1 MTILNYNVAA
11 QRAATTMTRNDR
23 AMNTAMER
31 LSTGVKLNSAE
42 DGPATIGVY
51 KGLQVQALSTRAGID
66 NINNA
71 ISYMQTVDDAGA
83 AIESILMRMKEIAV
97 QAQTSTTDTDQRKA
111 LSLEYLALG
120 RQWDRI
126 VADTKWNGVQVMTG
140 TDLDIGVGSGTHID
154 IAIDDWASAAYVGD
168 AGGGNTAAGDVAT
181 GAATQAVALSA
192 GPAFD
197 FSAANIAFEDFTVTA
212 AGAGK
217 DAADIALALKQMNK
231 VTAALEN
238 IGKSRAE
245 LGAHINAMK
254 ASADSMSDLADR
266 YESNA
271 SAIGDAN
278 YAAESAKLAT
288 AQIVSQAAT
297 AMLAQA
303 NAQKGTVLSLL
314 Q

>member
-1 MTILNYNVAA
+1 MTIVNYNVAA

-66 NINNA
+66 SINNA

-97 QAQTSTTDTDQRKA
+97 QAQTSTTDADQRTA

-140 TDLDIGVGSGTHID
+140 TDLDIGVGSGTHLD
-154 IAIDDWASAAYVGD
+154 IAIDDWRSTASAADVGN
-168 AGGGNTAAGDVAT
+168 ATVGDVAT
-181 GAATQAVALSA
+181 GAATASAASSA
-192 GPAFD
+192 GAAFN
-197 FSAANIAFEDFTVTA
+197 FTGANEDFTS
-212 AGAGK
+212 GAN
-217 DAADIALALKQMNK
+217 DAADIALALLQMGK
-231 VTAALEN
+231 VTTALEN

>member
-1 MTILNYNVAA
+1 MTIVNYNVAA

-97 QAQTSTTDTDQRKA
+97 QAQTSTTDADQRTA

-140 TDLDIGVGSGTHID
+140 TDLDIGVGSGTHLD
-154 IAIDDWASAAYVGD
+154 IAIDDWRSTAFGAGAA
-168 AGGGNTAAGDVAT
+168 AADIAT
-181 GAATQAVALSA
+181 GAATTAAASSA
-192 GPAFD
+192 GAAFD
-197 FSAANIAFEDFTVTA
+197 FTTANIAFEDFTT
-212 AGAGK
+212 GAS
-217 DAADIALALKQMNK
+217 DAADIALALLQMNK
-231 VTAALEN
+231 VTTALEN

-303 NAQKGTVLSLL
+303 NSQKNTVLALL
-314 Q
+314 K

>member
-97 QAQTSTTDTDQRKA
+97 QAQTSTTDADQRTA

-140 TDLDIGVGSGTHID
+140 TDLRYRRWIWHS
-154 IAIDDWASAAYVGD
+154 
-168 AGGGNTAAGDVAT
+168 
-181 GAATQAVALSA
+181 
-192 GPAFD
+192 
-197 FSAANIAFEDFTVTA
+197 
-212 AGAGK
+212 
-217 DAADIALALKQMNK
+217 
-231 VTAALEN
+231 
-238 IGKSRAE
+238 SRYS
-245 LGAHINAMK
+245 I
-254 ASADSMSDLADR
+254 R
-266 YESNA
+266 
-271 SAIGDAN
+271 
-278 YAAESAKLAT
+278 
-288 AQIVSQAAT
+288 
-297 AMLAQA
+297 
-303 NAQKGTVLSLL
+303 
-314 Q
+314 

>member
-1 MTILNYNVAA
+1 MTIVNYNVAA
-11 QRAATTMTRNDR
+11 QRAATTMTRNDS

-97 QAQTSTTDTDQRKA
+97 QAQTSTTDADQRTA

-140 TDLDIGVGSGTHID
+140 TDLDIGVGSGTHLDIEID
-154 IAIDDWASAAYVGD
+154 NWTSTASQAAVVGPPAVLAGTGIASGAATASAASS
-168 AGGGNTAAGDVAT
+168 AGAAFNFT
-181 GAATQAVALSA
+181 GA
-192 GPAFD
+192 
-197 FSAANIAFEDFTVTA
+197 NEDFTT
-212 AGAGK
+212 GAN
-217 DAADIALALKQMNK
+217 DAADIALALLQMNK
-231 VTAALEN
+231 VTTALEN

>member
-97 QAQTSTTDTDQRKA
+97 QAQTSTTDADQRTA

-140 TDLDIGVGSGTHID
+140 TDLDIGVGSGTHLD
-154 IAIDDWASAAYVGD
+154 IAMDDWDSAASAAD
-168 AGGGNTAAGDVAT
+168 ADNAAVGDVAT
-181 GAATQAVALSA
+181 GAATAAAASSA

-197 FSAANIAFEDFTVTA
+197 FTTANIAYEDFTT
-212 AGAGK
+212 GAD
-217 DAADIALALKQMNK
+217 DAADIALALLQMNK
-231 VTAALEN
+231 VTTALEN

-303 NAQKGTVLSLL
+303 NAQKNTVLALL
-314 Q
+314 K

>member
-1 MTILNYNVAA
+1 MTIVNYNVAA

-97 QAQTSTTDTDQRKA
+97 QAQTSTTDADQRTA

-140 TDLDIGVGSGTHID
+140 TDLDIGVGSGTHLD
-154 IAIDDWASAAYVGD
+154 IAIDNWSSTASQAVAVGPP
-168 AGGGNTAAGDVAT
+168 ALAAGEGIAS
-181 GAATQAVALSA
+181 GAATTAAASSA
-192 GPAFD
+192 GAAFD
-197 FSAANIAFEDFTVTA
+197 FSAANIAFEDFTT
-212 AGAGK
+212 GAS
-217 DAADIALALKQMNK
+217 DAADIALALLQMNK
-231 VTAALEN
+231 VTTALEN

-271 SAIGDAN
+271 SAIVVFNSVVELLDTHGVT
-278 YAAESAKLAT
+278 L
-288 AQIVSQAAT
+288 QVHQ
-297 AMLAQA
+297 L
-303 NAQKGTVLSLL
+303 TV
-314 Q
+314 